1 MRDACWM
8 DTDFFPGHNITG
20 LTKGSPVEEVA
31 FDVFLLALIFSDL
44 SFVLGNPPLCI
55 CKTGVID
62 T

>member
-1 MRDACWM
+1 M
-8 DTDFFPGHNITG
+8 FFPGHNITG
-20 LTKGSPVEEVA
+20 TKGSPVEEVA